1 MNRYRLI
8 IFDFDGT
15 LANTYNAISLC
26 IAKTFQRFHVVPPS
40 QEAIKSIIGLNLV
53 DAFRLL
59 NAPIYGKTDLSNW
72 IAIYRAL
79 YTQIGEIQTALFP
92 GTKEILVIAVRSGLK
107 LAVISNKGTDAIY
120 SSLERYG
127 IRQLVSLVVG
137 EDTQVIKKPDPM
149 LFYSII
155 QPLIGGIRN
164 TETLVVGDT
173 ITDLLFAKNSKLDCC
188 WASYGYGNRE
198 ECIAMKPTY
207 IINDISELYSILFQK
222 CTRHQS

>member
-15 LANTYNAISLC
+15 LATNTYNAISLC
-26 IAKTFQRFHVVPPS
+26 FAKTFQRFHVVPPS
-40 QEAIKSIIGLNLV
+40 QEAVKSIIGLNLV

-59 NAPIYGKTDLSNW
+59 NAPINGKTDLAIW

-79 YTQIGEIQTALFP
+79 YTEIGEIQTALYP
-92 GTKEILVIAVRSGLK
+92 GTKEILAFAVRSDLK
-107 LAVISNKGTDAIY
+107 LAVISNKGTEAIN
-120 SSLERYG
+120 SSLEMYG

-137 EDTQVIKKPDPM
+137 ENNQAIRKPDPM

-173 ITDLLFAKNSKLDCC
+173 ITDLLFAKNSKLDSC

-198 ECIAMKPTY
+198 ECIAMRPTF
-207 IINDISELYSILFQK
+207 IINDISELYSILSQN
-222 CTRHQS
+222 TTQ

>member
-1 MNRYRLI
+1 MEKP
-8 IFDFDGT
+8 IF
-15 LANTYNAISLC
+15 
-26 IAKTFQRFHVVPPS
+26 P
-40 QEAIKSIIGLNLV
+40 IGLPFIEHFIL
-53 DAFRLL
+53 R
-59 NAPIYGKTDLSNW
+59 SE
-72 IAIYRAL
+72 R
-79 YTQIGEIQTALFP
+79 IQTALFP

-107 LAVISNKGTDAIY
+107 VAVISNKGINLIY
-120 SSLERYG
+120 PSLERYG

-137 EDTQVIKKPDPM
+137 ENTQATKKPDPM

-222 CTRHQS
+222 VH

>member
-15 LANTYNAISLC
+15 LATNTYNAISLC
-26 IAKTFQRFHVVPPS
+26 FAKTFQRFHVVPPS
-40 QEAIKSIIGLNLV
+40 QEAVKSIIGLNLV

-59 NAPIYGKTDLSNW
+59 NAPINGKTDLDIW

-79 YTQIGEIQTALFP
+79 YTEIGEIQTALYP
-92 GTKEILVIAVRSGLK
+92 GTKEILAFAVRSDLK
-107 LAVISNKGTDAIY
+107 LAVISNKGTEAIN
-120 SSLERYG
+120 SSLEMYG

-137 EDTQVIKKPDPM
+137 ENNQAIRKPDPM

-173 ITDLLFAKNSKLDCC
+173 ITDLLFAKNSKLDSC

-198 ECIAMKPTY
+198 ECIAMRPTF
-207 IINDISELYSILFQK
+207 IINDISELYSILSQN
-222 CTRHQS
+222 TTQ

>member
-15 LANTYNAISLC
+15 LANTFNAISLC
-26 IAKTFQRFHVVPPS
+26 FAKTFQRFHVVPPS
-40 QEAIKSIIGLNLV
+40 QEAVKSIIGLNLV
-53 DAFRLL
+53 DAFSNL
-59 NAPIYGKTDLSNW
+59 NAPINGKTDLSIW

-92 GTKEILVIAVRSGLK
+92 GTKEILAFAVRSDLK
-107 LAVISNKGTDAIY
+107 LAVVSNKGTEAIN
-120 SSLERYG
+120 SSLEMYG

-137 EDTQVIKKPDPM
+137 ENNQAIRKPDPM

-173 ITDLLFAKNSKLDCC
+173 ITDLLFAKNSKLDSC

-198 ECIAMKPTY
+198 ECIAMRPTF
-207 IINDISELYSILFQK
+207 IINDISELYSILFQNI
-222 CTRHQS
+222 TQ